1 MPNQP
6 FLQLA
11 TARRSVRR
19 YQPLPAPRQILERC
33 LEAARLAPSAMNAQ
47 SCSYI
52 LVDDPPLRDA
62 VSRFTFNAVVSFNR
76 WTLSAPAFLVILNQS
91 SSLARV
97 GATLQGRSWQQVD
110 TGLAAAHFCLQ
121 AAEEGLGTCIL
132 GWFNEQGIKRLLG
145 IQREYRVA
153 LLVTVGYSA
162 EEPSVKERKPLSAIL
177 RYNREGE

>member
-1 MPNQP
+1 M
-6 FLQLA
+6 QLA

-19 YQPLPAPRQILERC
+19 YQTRPVPRQVLERC
-33 LEAARLAPSAMNAQ
+33 LEAARLAPSAANGQ
-47 SCSYI
+47 PCSYI
-52 LVDDPPLRDA
+52 VVDDPTLRDTVA
-62 VSRFTFNAVVSFNR
+62 HLTFNVVVSFNR
-76 WTLSAPAFLVILNQS
+76 WTLSAPAFLVVLNRS

-132 GWFNEQGIKRLLG
+132 GWFNERGIKRLLG

-153 LLVTVGYSA
+153 LLVTVGYPA
-162 EEPSVKERKPLSAIL
+162 EEPGNQERKPLSSIL
-177 RYNREGE
+177 RFNRESE